1 MAKRS
6 FLILGTAAAISAGC
20 SVLIDVD
27 GKQCE
32 ADADCATRGFANA
45 TCEQN
50 LCVEKIAP
58 VPGDGGAGG
67 GGGDENPLICETPEP
82 NDATTVK
89 FSFAPGFAVAPAD
102 PKPFSVK
109 VCVPLDPECEAPIIG
124 PVDVNALEPYE
135 FELPKA
141 FNGFFQI
148 ENPDTRT
155 GLYYMGRPVNQDT
168 IGWNVTMPSDSTI
181 TALGFAAGK
190 QVHLELG
197 VMIAVARDCN
207 LVPLE
212 GAVFENSELESTPD
226 GLRFY
231 FYQTMPDV
239 NATKTGPQGAV
250 GYANLPIGTATL
262 GATAADGTPLTPV
275 AVRLK
280 AGGFVSFIEVFP

>member
-1 MAKRS
+1 M
-6 FLILGTAAAISAGC
+6 
-20 SVLIDVD
+20 LIDVD
-27 GKQCE
+27 GKQCQ
-32 ADADCATRGFANA
+32 ADADCATRGFADA
-45 TCEQN
+45 VCEQN
-50 LCVEKIAP
+50 LCIVKQD
-58 VPGDGGAGG
+58 PGSAGAGG
-67 GGGDENPLICETPEP
+67 RGGEDNPLICKAPEP
-82 NDATTVK
+82 TDATTVK
-89 FSFAPGFAVAPAD
+89 FSFAPGFAVTPED

-109 VCVPLDPECEAPIIG
+109 VCGPLDPECNAPIIG
-124 PVDVNALEPYE
+124 PIDVNALEPYE

-155 GLYYMGRPVNQDT
+155 GLYYMGRPVNEDT
-168 IGWNVTMPSDSTI
+168 IGWNVTVPGDATI

-207 LVPLE
+207 LLPVE
-212 GAVFENSELESTPD
+212 GAVFENSELASTPD

-239 NATKTGPQGAV
+239 NATKAGPQGAV

-262 GATAADGTPLTPV
+262 GATAPDGTALTPV

-280 AGGFVSFIEVFP
+280 AGGYVSFIEVFP

>member
-6 FLILGTAAAISAGC
+6 FLLLGTAAALAAGC

-32 ADADCATRGFANA
+32 ADADCLARGFANA
-45 TCEQN
+45 TCKQN
-50 LCVEKIAP
+50 LCVERFAP
-58 VPGDGGAGG
+58 APGEGGAGG
-67 GGGDENPLICETPEP
+67 AGAEENPLICNTPEP
-82 NDATTVK
+82 NDSTTVT
-89 FSFAPGFAVAPAD
+89 FSFAPGFAVVPED
-102 PKPFSVK
+102 PKPFSIK
-109 VCVPLDPECEAPIIG
+109 ACGPLDPECDAPIIG

-148 ENPDTRT
+148 ENPDTRK
-155 GLYYMGRPVNQDT
+155 GLYYMGRPVNEDT
-168 IGWNVTMPSDSTI
+168 IGWNVTVPSDATI

-190 QVHLELG
+190 AVDLDLG
-197 VMIAVARDCN
+197 VVIAVARDCN

-212 GAVFENSELESTPD
+212 GATFENSELASTPD

-262 GATAADGTPLTPV
+262 GATAANGTELTPV

-280 AGGFVSFIEVFP
+280 PGGYVSFIEVFP

>member
-6 FLILGTAAAISAGC
+6 FLLLGTAAAISAGC

-45 TCEQN
+45 VCEQN
-50 LCVEKIAP
+50 LCVARLAP
-58 VPGDGGAGG
+58 TPGEGGTGGADGE
-67 GGGDENPLICETPEP
+67 DDPLVCKAPEP
-82 NDATTVK
+82 NDSPTVK
-89 FSFAPGFAVAPAD
+89 FSFAPGFAVPPED

-109 VCVPLDPECEAPIIG
+109 VCLPLDPDCNAPILG

-155 GLYYMGRPVNQDT
+155 GLYYMGRPVNEDT
-168 IGWNVTMPSDSTI
+168 TGWNVTVPNDATI
-181 TALGFAAGK
+181 TALGFAAGE
-190 QVHLELG
+190 QVYLELG

-207 LVPLE
+207 LMPLE
-212 GAVFENSELESTPD
+212 GATFESSEP

-231 FYQTMPDV
+231 FYQTMPDPK
-239 NATKTGPQGAV
+239 ATKTGPQGAV
-250 GYANLPIGTATL
+250 GYANLAIGTATL
-262 GATAADGTPLTPV
+262 GATTADGTPLTPV

>member
-6 FLILGTAAAISAGC
+6 FFLFGIAAAITAGC

-32 ADADCATRGFANA
+32 ADADCEARGFAGA
-45 TCEQN
+45 VCEQN
-50 LCVEKIAP
+50 LCIVTQD
-58 VPGDGGAGG
+58 PGPANGGAGG
-67 GGGDENPLICETPEP
+67 ESGEDNPLICKTPEP
-82 NDATTVK
+82 TEATTVK
-89 FSFAPGFAVAPAD
+89 FSFAPGFAVAPED
-102 PKPFSVK
+102 PKPFSIK
-109 VCVPLDPECEAPIIG
+109 ACVPLDPECNAPILG
-124 PVDVNALEPYE
+124 PIEVNALEPYE

-155 GLYYMGRPVNQDT
+155 GLYYMGRPVNEDT
-168 IGWNVTMPSDSTI
+168 VGWNVTVPSDATI
-181 TALGFAAGK
+181 TALGFAAGET
-190 QVHLELG
+190 VYLELG

-212 GAVFENSELESTPD
+212 GAVFENSEP

-239 NATKTGPQGAV
+239 KATKTGPQGAV
-250 GYANLPIGTATL
+250 GYANLAIGTATV
-262 GATAADGTPLTPV
+262 GATAADGTALTPV

-280 AGGFVSFIEVFP
+280 AGGYVSFIEVFP